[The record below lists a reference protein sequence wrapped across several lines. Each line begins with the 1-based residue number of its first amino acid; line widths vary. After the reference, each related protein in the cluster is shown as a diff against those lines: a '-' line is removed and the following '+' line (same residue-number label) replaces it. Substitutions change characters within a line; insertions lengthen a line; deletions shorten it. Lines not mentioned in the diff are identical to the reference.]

1 MAEERMMTIRRIG
14 YGIAAAAVI
23 LSLLPFFV
31 AFFKERNF
39 IRQEAAFIG
48 RVHEKLSEQE
58 AEILEIMYDTD
69 YTAQEISTGQEAL
82 INNGYTRTGLDI
94 LKKRLRKPETGI
106 MMILPVV
113 LISILLFF
121 LLYRLLRKVQ
131 AMDTAAEEEIRQGN
145 IELKR
150 IPELELKNRRITD
163 FIENI
168 AHQLKTPLSRV
179 MTSVELLQEELPE
192 EKQARTTECMDH
204 LMDMRRLID
213 RILEIG
219 RMDAGE
225 VIFHADSFS
234 LRDLI
239 EETVRTHP
247 LGVHTKLL
255 FNPEQGKF
263 NYSGSEGWLREAFS
277 NLLDNTEKYAGSGKS
292 GPDVYSCELTAEE
305 LPDAYRI
312 TLRDFGPGFSE
323 EDLPNLFDRFYRT
336 KDMKKGH
343 VGLGLNLVRLIV
355 EGHKGWVL
363 AENHPEG
370 GALITLLLPR
380 LVLMN

>member
-1 MAEERMMTIRRIG
+1 MEKTLDIRRIG
-14 YGIAAAAVI
+14 IGIVAAAVI
-23 LSLLPFFV
+23 LALLPFFEV
-31 AFFKERNF
+31 LLQERSF
-39 IRQEAAFIG
+39 VRQEAAFIG
-48 RVHEKLSEQE
+48 RVHEKMPEQE
-58 AEILEIMYDTD
+58 AMVLEILYDTD
-69 YTAQEISTGQEAL
+69 YTADEVSLGRETL
-82 INNGYTRTGLDI
+82 VNNGYTRTGLEI
-94 LKKRLRKPETGI
+94 LKDRLRTAGEGAFAF
-106 MMILPVV
+106 LPVI
-113 LISILLFF
+113 LAAAALLF
-121 LLYRLLRKVQ
+121 LLSRLFR
-131 AMDTAAEEEIRQGN
+131 TIRSERAAREEEIRQLNVRLGQ
-145 IELKR
+145 
-150 IPELELKNRRITD
+150 IPALELKNQRITD

-179 MTSVELLQEELPE
+179 MTSVELLSDELPE
-192 EKQARTTECMDH
+192 DQQTRTEECMDH
-204 LMDMRRLID
+204 LTDMRRLID

-292 GPDVYSCELTAEE
+292 GPDGYSCELTAEE